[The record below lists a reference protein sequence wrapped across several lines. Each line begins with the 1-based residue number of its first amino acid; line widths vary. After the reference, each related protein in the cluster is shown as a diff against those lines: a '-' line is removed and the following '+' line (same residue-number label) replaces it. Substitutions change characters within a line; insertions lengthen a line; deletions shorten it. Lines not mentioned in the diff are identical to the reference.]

1 MGQPGFFDLDERYES
16 LSKCGDP
23 LEVLAKEIPWES
35 FRYPI
40 KKALKKP
47 RKSGAGRKAFDPVMM
62 FKIVVLQSLYN
73 LSDQQMEF
81 QIRDRLSFMR
91 FLGLSLDGRVP
102 DEKTIWLFKDTL
114 AQRKAA
120 EKLFARF
127 DKFLAEKGY
136 SAKKGQIVDAS
147 FAQVPRQR
155 NTREENRQIKDGEA
169 PEDWQERPHKLS
181 QKDTDARWTRKGGIS
196 YFGYKNH
203 INADVKHKLIRK
215 WQVTPAS
222 VHDSQVFE
230 ELLDKK
236 NSRQAIWADSA
247 YRSQEIE
254 IALKGNCQS
263 QIHHKGY
270 RGHPLSEAK
279 QRVNQKR
286 SRTRARVEHIFGFQA
301 TSMGG
306 KLIRGVGLT
315 RASYK
320 IGMRNLVYNMCRYT
334 QLLRLKTA

>member
-47 RKSGAGRKAFDPVMM
+47 RKSSAGRKAFDPVLM
-62 FKIVVLQSLYN
+62 FKVLVIQNLYN
-73 LSDQQMEF
+73 LSDQQTEF
-81 QIRDRLSFMR
+81 MIRDRLSFMR
-91 FLGLSLDGRVP
+91 FLGLRLDERVP

-114 AQRKAA
+114 AAKKVA

-127 DKFLAEKGY
+127 DECLIQKGFA
-136 SAKKGQIVDAS
+136 AKKGQIMDAS
-147 FAQVPRQR
+147 IVEVPRQR
-155 NTREENRQIKDGEA
+155 NTRQENQAIRGGEVPDWEENKQR
-169 PEDWQERPHKLS
+169 
-181 QKDTDARWTRKGGIS
+181 QKDTDARWIKKNGVS

-203 INADVKHKLIRK
+203 VSTDVKHKLVRQ
-215 WQVTPAS
+215 WTVTPAS
-222 VHDSQVFE
+222 VHDSQVFRQ
-230 ELLDKK
+230 LLDKK
-236 NSRQAIWADSA
+236 NSGRGVWADSA
-247 YRSQEIE
+247 YRSDEIE
-254 IALKGNCQS
+254 RQLKQKHRS

-270 RGHPLSEAK
+270 RDHSLSEAK
-279 QRVNQKR
+279 QRVNHNR

-301 TSMGG
+301 GSMGG
-306 KLIRGVGLT
+306 KLIRCVGLQ

-334 QLLRLKTA
+334 QILRLKTA

>member
-16 LSKCGDP
+16 LSRCGDP

-40 KKALKKP
+40 KKALTKP
-47 RKSGAGRKAFDPVMM
+47 RKSSAGRKAFDVVLM

-73 LSDQQMEF
+73 LSDQQTEF
-81 QIRDRLSFMR
+81 MVRDRLSFMR
-91 FLGLSLDGRVP
+91 FLGLGLGDRVP

-114 AQRKAA
+114 AAKKVT

-127 DKFLAEKGY
+127 DDYLIQKGFA
-136 SAKKGQIVDAS
+136 AKKGQIMDAS
-147 FAQVPRQR
+147 IVVVPRQR
-155 NTREENRQIKDGEA
+155 NTREENQAIKNGEV
-169 PEDWQERPHKLS
+169 PDWEENKLC
-181 QKDTDARWTRKGGIS
+181 QKDTDARWIKKNGVS

-203 INADVKHKLIRK
+203 VSTDVKHKLVRG
-215 WQVTPAS
+215 WAVTPAS
-222 VHDSQVFE
+222 VHDSQMFRR
-230 ELLDKK
+230 LLDKK
-236 NSRQAIWADSA
+236 NSGRGVWADSA
-247 YRSQEIE
+247 YRSDEIE
-254 IALKGNCQS
+254 SALERNYQS

-279 QRVNQKR
+279 QRVNHKR
-286 SRTRARVEHIFGFQA
+286 SKTRARVEHVFGFQA

-306 KLIRGVGLT
+306 KLIRCVGLQ
-315 RASYK
+315 RASHK